1 MREDTGAFDRVLP
14 DSGVVGHS
22 QVHPGITR
30 WLPALMLRFV
40 GTNKHSRQGRPTAN
54 VYVDGFNL

>member
-1 MREDTGAFDRVLP
+1 
-14 DSGVVGHS
+14 
-22 QVHPGITR
+22 
-30 WLPALMLRFV
+30 MLRFV